1 MISFIFLGPLL
12 SNVFNKP
19 VEKEWIKKLWS
30 VLMLKSRIDVRPL
43 PKKVVKKIFAGLS
56 KGLFSLYSNHRLK
69 MEMAMNF
76 TKEISHR
83 SCSIMSEFFFVQ
95 WQF

>member
-1 MISFIFLGPLL
+1 M
-12 SNVFNKP
+12 NQ
-19 VEKEWIKKLWS
+19 
-30 VLMLKSRIDVRPL
+30 
-43 PKKVVKKIFAGLS
+43 KVVICVDVEIENWRQTPAKKSLSKKIFAGLS